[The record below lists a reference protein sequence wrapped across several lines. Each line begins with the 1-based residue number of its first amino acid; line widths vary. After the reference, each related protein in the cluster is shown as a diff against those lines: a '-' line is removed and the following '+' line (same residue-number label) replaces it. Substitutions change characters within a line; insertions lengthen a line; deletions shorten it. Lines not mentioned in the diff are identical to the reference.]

1 MMNAQ
6 IVRESDGAV
15 ADQLRASLMAW
26 NESQVG
32 PRNTEHFTLS
42 IRGHDD
48 ELLGGLIAEMFWN
61 AAYVSVLWV
70 DEAHRGKG
78 YGTALMQ
85 RAEEIARARPC
96 DIVFLATITF
106 QAPLFYE
113 KCGYTRLAHLNA
125 APKGFDRIWFVK
137 SLVQ

>member
-1 MMNAQ
+1 VAGS
-6 IVRESDGAV
+6 IVQQPKRVDDLQPQTIRESDSAV
-15 ADQLRASLMAW
+15 ADQLRAFLMAW

-78 YGTALMQ
+78 
-85 RAEEIARARPC
+85 
-96 DIVFLATITF
+96 
-106 QAPLFYE
+106 
-113 KCGYTRLAHLNA
+113 
-125 APKGFDRIWFVK
+125 
-137 SLVQ
+137 